1 MEWRDRVVDV
11 EPVLDK
17 QYNSQSFMSHLLKK
31 YRYSLILLRQLVKTD
46 FKLRYQGSV
55 LGYLWSLMRPL
66 FLFLIMYF
74 VFVYFLR
81 IGADVP
87 HWPVQ
92 LLLGIILWNFFA
104 EITNTSVT
112 SIVARGD
119 LLRKLN
125 FPKYVI
131 VLSSA
136 ISAFI
141 NLLIN
146 MVVLLIFAIFNGVE
160 FRPEMLLSGL
170 FIIEL
175 LVFALGIGFFLS
187 ALFVRLRDVN
197 YIWEIIMQGLFYAS
211 IVVYP
216 ITYVLAKS
224 ELLTKV
230 LLLNP
235 VAQVIQDVR
244 KFLVS
249 DDTVTLFSVMGE
261 KWYIAIVPIILSVA
275 VLIFGALFFKKR
287 SGSFAEEV

>member
-1 MEWRDRVVDV
+1 
-11 EPVLDK
+11 
-17 QYNSQSFMSHLLKK
+17 MSKFTNK
-31 YRYSLILLRQLVKTD
+31 YTYALILLKQLVKTD

-55 LGYLWSLMRPL
+55 LGYMWSLMRPL

-81 IGADVP
+81 IGAGVP

-92 LLLGIILWNFFA
+92 LLLGIILWSFFA
-104 EITNTSVT
+104 EITNNGVT

-119 LLRKLN
+119 LIRKLN

-131 VLSSA
+131 VVSGT
-136 ISAFI
+136 ISALI

-160 FRPEMLLSGL
+160 FRPEMFLSVL
-170 FIIEL
+170 FIAEL
-175 LVFALGIGFFLS
+175 LIFGLGLAFFL
-187 ALFVRLRDVN
+187 AAIFVRLRDIN

-216 ITYVLAKS
+216 ITYILEKS
-224 ELLTKV
+224 EQLTTI

-235 VAQVIQDVR
+235 AAQVIQDTR
-244 KFLVS
+244 HFLVS
-249 DDTVTLFSVMGE
+249 SDTPTLFGLTD
-261 KWYIAIVPIILSVA
+261 KWYIAIIPIVISLLTL
-275 VLIFGALFFKKR
+275 VLGAAFFRRR
-287 SGSFAEEV
+287 SDSFAEDV

>member
-1 MEWRDRVVDV
+1 M
-11 EPVLDK
+11 
-17 QYNSQSFMSHLLKK
+17 
-31 YRYSLILLRQLVKTD
+31 KTD
-46 FKLRYQGSV
+46 FKLRYQGSI

-66 FLFLIMYF
+66 FLFLIMYL

-112 SIVARGD
+112 SIVSRGD

-136 ISAFI
+136 ISALI

-146 MVVLLIFAIFNGVE
+146 MMVLLIFAIFNGVE
-160 FRPEMLLSGL
+160 FRPEMLLSIF
-170 FIIEL
+170 FILEL
-175 LVFALGIGFFLS
+175 LIFALGIGFFLA

-216 ITYVLAKS
+216 ITYVIAKS
-224 ELLTKV
+224 ELLTKI

-235 VAQVIQDVR
+235 VAQAIQDVR

-249 DDTVTLFSVMGE
+249 DNTVTLFSIMGD
-261 KWYIAIVPIILSVA
+261 KWYITVVPILLSIA
-275 VLIFGALFFKKR
+275 VFIFGALFFRKR
-287 SGSFAEEV
+287 SGYFAEEV